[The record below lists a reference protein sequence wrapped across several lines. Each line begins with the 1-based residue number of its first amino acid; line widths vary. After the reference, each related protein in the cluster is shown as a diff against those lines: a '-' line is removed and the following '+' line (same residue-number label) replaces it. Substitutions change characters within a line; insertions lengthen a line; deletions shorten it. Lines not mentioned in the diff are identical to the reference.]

1 MSLTIMEQKNTK
13 DEIPFGYI
21 KAILKQYVSYFAIS
35 MSCPTRTV
43 LFARSIKDLL
53 KN

>member
-1 MSLTIMEQKNTK
+1 MKQKNTE
-13 DEIPFGYI
+13 DERYIGYI

-35 MSCPTRTV
+35 MSCPTITV
-43 LFARSIKDLL
+43 LFARSIKDIL